1 MKTLLN
7 IICSKKVKYSNFIT
21 FILILLIL
29 LTLYIFL
36 MTFNYVLTVSNNL
49 QSSLFR
55 LHVIANS
62 DSQED
67 QSVKYKVRDN
77 LIKYM
82 NELCENV
89 KNKDE
94 AILIAEEHKSD
105 FYNIA
110 KKTLEDNNFN
120 YDVSIEIGTFD
131 FPTKYYGEI
140 SIPAGNYDA
149 LEVKLR

>member
-131 FPTKYYGEI
+131 FPTKYYGDI